1 MDIDNNMDEN
11 KRRKILSILSKER
24 QFKEINQRFIFLPAD
39 GLQVHSTSP
48 GPMGR
53 FQDLLKRHGDLYTLL
68 VESFS
73 PVITSGAYDKQ
84 FRKLLDLHGED
95 NIILN
100 LGSGPGQ
107 LRGRRDIINVDLF
120 PFAGVDIVADATDLP
135 LENESVDFMINTALL
150 EHVRDPQVLVLEMKR
165 VLVKGGVAFCYVP
178 FIVPYHAAPTDF
190 FRWTASGARELFSVI
205 GDVQI
210 GVGAG
215 PTSAML
221 WVLQEWLAL
230 VLSFGS
236 KTLHD
241 LILLALMPLTF
252 PIKWVDH
259 LLVHHPLADKI
270 ASGFFIVVRK
280 T

>member
-1 MDIDNNMDEN
+1 VGIDNNMDEN
-11 KRRKILSILSKER
+11 KRHKILSILSKER
-24 QFKEINQRFIFLPAD
+24 QFKEINQKIVFLPAD

-53 FQDLLKRHGDLYTLL
+53 FQELLKRHGDLYTLL
-68 VESFS
+68 VEVFS
-73 PVITSGAYDKQ
+73 PVIASGAYNKQ
-84 FRKLLDLHGED
+84 FRKLLDLYGED

-100 LGSGPGQ
+100 IGSGPGQ

-150 EHVRDPQVLVLEMKR
+150 EHVGNPQVLVLEMKR

-178 FIVPYHAAPTDF
+178 FIVPYHAAPFDF
-190 FRWTASGARELFSVI
+190 SRWTASGARELFSVI
-205 GDVQI
+205 GNVQI

-230 VLSFGS
+230 ILSCGS

-252 PIKWVDH
+252 PIKWVDR
-259 LLVHHPLADKI
+259 LLEHHPLADKI

>member
-1 MDIDNNMDEN
+1 MGIDNNMDEN
-11 KRRKILSILSKER
+11 KRHKILSILSKER
-24 QFKEINQRFIFLPAD
+24 QFKEINQKIVFLPTD
-39 GLQVHSTSP
+39 GLQEHSTSP

-53 FQDLLKRHGDLYTLL
+53 LQDLLKRHGDLYRLL
-68 VESFS
+68 VKVFS
-73 PVITSGAYDKQ
+73 PVITSGAYNKH
-84 FRKLLDLHGED
+84 FRKLLDLYGED

-107 LRGRRDIINVDLF
+107 LKGRRDIINVDLF

-135 LENESVDFMINTALL
+135 LENESADFIINTALL
-150 EHVRDPQVLVLEMKR
+150 EHVGNPRVLVLEMKR

-178 FIVPYHAAPTDF
+178 FIVPYHAAPFDF

-230 VLSFGS
+230 VLSCGS

-270 ASGFFIVVRK
+270 ASGFFIVVKK

>member
-1 MDIDNNMDEN
+1 MSEI
-11 KRRKILSILSKER
+11 KRNKILSILLKER

-39 GLQVHSTSP
+39 ELQIHSTSP
-48 GPMGR
+48 GPMGWL
-53 FQDLLKRHGDLYTLL
+53 QDLLKRHGGLYTLL
-68 VESFS
+68 IKVFS
-73 PVITSGAYDKQ
+73 PVITSGACDRQ
-84 FRKLLDLHGED
+84 FRTLLDFYNED
-95 NIILN
+95 NVILN

-120 PFAGVDIVADATDLP
+120 PFTDVDIVADATDLP
-135 LENESVDFMINTALL
+135 LQNESVDFMINTALL
-150 EHVRDPQVLVLEMKR
+150 EHVGNPHALVLEMKR

-178 FIVPYHAAPTDF
+178 FISPYHAAPFDF
-190 FRWTASGARELFSVI
+190 SRWTASGARELFSII

-210 GVGAG
+210 GIGAG
-215 PTSAML
+215 PTSGML

-230 VLSFGS
+230 VLSCGS

-252 PIKWVDH
+252 PIKWIDC
-259 LLVHHPLADKI
+259 LIEHHPLADKI

>member
-1 MDIDNNMDEN
+1 MDGN
-11 KRRKILSILSKER
+11 KRHKILSILSKER

-39 GLQVHSTSP
+39 GLQVHSTSS

-68 VESFS
+68 VEVFS
-73 PVITSGAYDKQ
+73 PVIASGAYENQ
-84 FRKLLDLHGED
+84 LRKLLNLHGED
-95 NIILN
+95 NVILN

-150 EHVRDPQVLVLEMKR
+150 EHVRDPQLLVLEMKR

-178 FIVPYHAAPTDF
+178 FIVPYHAAPVDF
-190 FRWTASGARELFSVI
+190 FRWTASGAREFFSAI

-230 VLSFGS
+230 VLSCGS

-252 PIKWVDH
+252 PIKWVDR
-259 LLVHHPLADKI
+259 LLEHHQSADKI
-270 ASGFFIVVRK
+270 ASGFFIVVKK

>member
-1 MDIDNNMDEN
+1 MNEI
-11 KRRKILSILSKER
+11 KCHKILSILSKER

-39 GLQVHSTSP
+39 GLQVRSTSP

-53 FQDLLKRHGDLYTLL
+53 FQDLLKQQGGLYTLL
-68 VESFS
+68 IKVFS
-73 PVITSGAYDKQ
+73 PVIASAAYDKQ
-84 FRKLLDLHGED
+84 FRKLLDLYGED
-95 NIILN
+95 NVILN

-107 LRGRRDIINVDLF
+107 LWRRRDIINVDLF

-150 EHVRDPQVLVLEMKR
+150 EHVRDPNVLVREMKR

-178 FIVPYHAAPTDF
+178 FIVPYHAAPVDF
-190 FRWTASGARELFSVI
+190 FRWTASGARELFSII

-252 PIKWVDH
+252 PIKWLDH